1 MYAVIETGG
10 KQYRVELG
18 SELAI
23 ERLDAA
29 PGETIRFERV
39 LLVADGDAA
48 QIGTPIVADALVTG
62 EVLRQ
67 DRGEKIIVFK
77 YRPKARHRSKKG
89 HRQEQTVIRVA
100 DIRFNGRSAADESS
114 EQEKATAK
122 TRKAAAAEAEKKA
135 AADQELA
142 AKLAKDE
149 AAREEKSKPA
159 AAKTAAKAA
168 CQGCRRDEAS
178 GEEVNRKAKDDRRS
192 RQACRGEV
200 DDYGKGRC
208 QACRDQG
215 RQGRAKGEASGNE
228 ALYPQDHHEEGRV
241 SPMAHKK
248 AGSSSKNGRDSV
260 GQRLGVKAGDGQ
272 LVSAGS
278 IIVRQRG
285 MTFLAGEGTDLGKD
299 YTLFATVDGRVRFEH
314 ERRDKKRVRVE
325 AETAPAQSA
334 GGNA

>member
-48 QIGTPIVADALVTG
+48 QIGTPVVADALVTG

-100 DIRFNGRSAADESS
+100 DIRFNGRSAADEAGA
-114 EQEKATAK
+114 QEKEQAK
-122 TRKAAAAEAEKKA
+122 GRKAAAAEAERKA

-149 AAREEKSKPA
+149 VQREEKAKPPAEKQPAAASRTKASTDAAEASPAETRAKTKAPAKAKAPAKPA
-159 AAKTAAKAA
+159 AAKPAAAKPAA
-168 CQGCRRDEAS
+168 
-178 GEEVNRKAKDDRRS
+178 AKP
-192 RQACRGEV
+192 A
-200 DDYGKGRC
+200 
-208 QACRDQG
+208 AAA
-215 RQGRAKGEASGNE
+215 AKPATKSTT
-228 ALYPQDHHEEGRV
+228 
-241 SPMAHKK
+241 KK
-248 AGSSSKNGRDSV
+248 PTSSKTT
-260 GQRLGVKAGDGQ
+260 K
-272 LVSAGS
+272 
-278 IIVRQRG
+278 
-285 MTFLAGEGTDLGKD
+285 KD
-299 YTLFATVDGRVRFEH
+299 E
-314 ERRDKKRVRVE
+314 
-325 AETAPAQSA
+325 
-334 GGNA
+334 